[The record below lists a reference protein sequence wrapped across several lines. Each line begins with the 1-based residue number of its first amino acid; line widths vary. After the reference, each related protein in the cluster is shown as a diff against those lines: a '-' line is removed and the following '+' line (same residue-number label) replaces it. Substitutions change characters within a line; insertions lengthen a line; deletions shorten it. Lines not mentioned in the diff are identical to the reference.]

1 MTYFFPFIP
10 YYGAIIV
17 VFKVVNDNSP
27 MAGRIIYVQ
36 YEKKNAITAM
46 ILTSEVL

>member
-27 MAGRIIYVQ
+27 IFHKKMTKVQ
-36 YEKKNAITAM
+36 W
-46 ILTSEVL
+46 